1 MGEERPQ
8 VMLLLI
14 LDQLVL
20 GRAPNMALKGTQ
32 RYLEYGWELDRKE
45 IRGPTEVLPGLE
57 DKVNHSLT

>member
-1 MGEERPQ
+1 
-8 VMLLLI
+8 MLLLI